1 MKKPNNQIREVL
13 YELIKNSAMTR
24 MDFFRQT
31 GILNVTAR
39 IANLRNIYRID
50 VRCKKIHT
58 INKHGRKICYGSWSL
73 DPRTLDDVKVIYE
86 KINK

>member
-1 MKKPNNQIREVL
+1 MKKPNNQTSEVL

-39 IANLRNIYRID
+39 IANLRNIYGID

-58 INKHGRKICYGSWSL
+58 INKHGRKISYGSWSL